1 MGIKTGLTL
10 VGLSAVALPPQ
21 CTTKVGSAK
30 ADPIPLRLSVQ
41 FSLLVGPRALTLVG
55 PGQYNPP

>member
-10 VGLSAVALPPQ
+10 VGPIFLILVGPILVARRSKETDAL
-21 CTTKVGSAK
+21 
-30 ADPIPLRLSVQ
+30 
-41 FSLLVGPRALTLVG
+41 GPRALTLVG